1 MEELEDFE
9 VLMKFHFGNP
19 KVTLTCSF
27 SVDLTILI
35 DSSSFD
41 LATLSDSYWC
51 LTSDRPQGQLQPQ
64 QQPGSS
70 PSNAQA

>member
-27 SVDLTILI
+27 SADQMILI
-35 DSSSFD
+35 DFSFSY
-41 LATLSDSYWC
+41 LVTLSDSYWC
-51 LTSDRPQGQLQPQ
+51 LTSDRHQGQGLPQ

-70 PSNAQA
+70 PSTAQA

>member
-9 VLMKFHFGNP
+9 VRMKLHFGNP

-27 SVDLTILI
+27 SADLMILI
-35 DSSSFD
+35 DFSSSY

-51 LTSDRPQGQLQPQ
+51 LTSDRPQGQLPPQ